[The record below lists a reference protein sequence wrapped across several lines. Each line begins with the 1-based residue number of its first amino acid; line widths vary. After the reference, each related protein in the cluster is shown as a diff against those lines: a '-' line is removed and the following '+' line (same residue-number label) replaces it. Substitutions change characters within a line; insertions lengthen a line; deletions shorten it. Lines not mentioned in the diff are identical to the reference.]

1 MIASTSLVV
10 AASTLLDAFGMNLQ
24 AQKRWR
30 RQRLLELMDE
40 VGPSALAKITG
51 IAGALLYQMSK
62 GRGKQARNVGD
73 DHVVIIE
80 RATERFGWF
89 DFRDSADDLSVQDV
103 QIGRAESPRRAVTF
117 SRRANVI
124 DIPQLDVVASMG
136 LGVDLQEH
144 VEVVRMIQVNLPDL
158 RRVLPSFTA
167 PENLVIITGLG
178 DSMRGTFNDGD
189 PIIVDQGIKEVTVEG
204 VYVLRR
210 DGELF
215 IKRLQRQLDGTLMM
229 ISDNPRYPPQHI
241 TDDARKAFD
250 VVGRALGVWNFQKF

>member
-1 MIASTSLVV
+1 MITSDLLVV
-10 AASTLLDAFGMNLQ
+10 PASTLLEAVGVSLE

-30 RQRLLELMDE
+30 RQRLAQLIDE
-40 VGPSALAKITG
+40 FGQTNLAKLTG
-51 IAGALLYQMSK
+51 IDGAQLYQMAK
-62 GRGKQARNVGD
+62 GRGKQARNVND
-73 DHVVIIE
+73 DRVELIE
-80 RATERFGWF
+80 RKTQRPGWF
-89 DFRDSADDLSVQDV
+89 DFREGVGALLVQESGAAYDV
-103 QIGRAESPRRAVTF
+103 NARRPAMFPRR
-117 SRRANVI
+117 SNI
-124 DIPQLDVVASMG
+124 IEIPQLEVIASMG

-158 RRVLPSFTA
+158 RRILPSFTA

-189 PIIVDQGIKEVTVEG
+189 PIIVDQGVKEVTVEG
-204 VYVLRR
+204 IYVLRR
-210 DGELF
+210 DDELF

-241 TDDARKAFD
+241 TDDARKTFD

>member
-1 MIASTSLVV
+1 MK
-10 AASTLLDAFGMNLQ
+10 LD

-30 RQRLLELMDE
+30 RQRLALLMDE
-40 VGPSALAKITG
+40 LGQTNLAKLTG
-51 IAGALLYQMSK
+51 IDGAYLFQMAK
-62 GRGKQARNVGD
+62 GTGKSARNVSD
-73 DHVVIIE
+73 DNVEVIE
-80 RATERFGWF
+80 SRTGRDGWF
-89 DFRDSADDLSVQDV
+89 DFRSEGDALYLQDARVEYGDAPGGDLVRARDSKL
-103 QIGRAESPRRAVTF
+103 F
-117 SRRANVI
+117 N
-124 DIPQLDVVASMG
+124 IPQLDVVASMG
-136 LGVDLQEH
+136 TGVDLQEH

-189 PIIVDQGIKEVTVEG
+189 PIIVDRGIREVTVEG